1 MSARGV
7 PELAQELF
15 GHPIVP
21 GTLNLRLT
29 QIFDV
34 PLTNYLSFAEFGIEI
49 NFAELGIDYDG
60 EAGLRFGRIVIAD
73 RYPGFVIC
81 PTWVEYPSYYVELV
95 SNYHLRST
103 LGLQDG
109 DTIEFTLVE
118 D

>member
-1 MSARGV
+1 MSAPGV
-7 PELAQELF
+7 LELAQELL

-29 QIFDV
+29 QPFDV
-34 PLTNYLSFAEFGIEI
+34 PLTNYLSFTESGIEI

-60 EAGLRFGRIVIAD
+60 EAGVHFGRIVIAD

-81 PTWVEYPSYYVELV
+81 PTWVEYPSNSVELV

-109 DTIEFTLVE
+109 DTVEFTLLE